1 MSGYTVQMESGST
14 IIERGE
20 DMFKM
25 IVQRNRQV
33 SLERNT
39 ALIEATLYK
48 EEGAFVRDCNYL
60 FEAIDSNNVPV
71 CYVELEVFKSAV
83 DFFFTSILGTD
94 LYVQY
99 IPKASSL
106 CAEQMKVFQFETR

>member
-1 MSGYTVQMESGST
+1 MSGYTVQMEGGST
-14 IIERGE
+14 IIESVE
-20 DMFKM
+20 YMFKM

-60 FEAIDSNNVPV
+60 FEAIDSDNIPV
-71 CYVELEVFKSAV
+71 CNVKLDVFKSAV

-106 CAEQMKVFQFETR
+106 CGEQLKAFQFETR